1 MKQNLEKEILTS
13 NKIIETNSD
22 DLTDLIANTES
33 ELKMKISQ
41 IKSLV
46 TKKDEL
52 EKKFMNKKE
61 KLIAQ
66 NSRTKQLIEAKS
78 ANLVEVTDKLE
89 NYAIKKD
96 DNKKD
101 IDEVNLQ
108 LKLLKQKKAS
118 LILEQKSINVNITK
132 LESEK
137 ESVQSDIERETTAS
151 ENVETQIKTDL
162 DNLEEQIKS
171 VNMNIEDI
179 KDCKEPFNQAKNKI
193 ANNGNLYCSML

>member
-1 MKQNLEKEILTS
+1 M
-13 NKIIETNSD
+13 
-22 DLTDLIANTES
+22 

-46 TKKDEL
+46 NEKDEL
-52 EKKFMNKKE
+52 EKKFMNKKQN
-61 KLIAQ
+61 LVTQ
-66 NSRTKQLIEAKS
+66 NSKTKQLIESKS

-118 LILEQKSINVNITK
+118 LVLEQKSINVNITK
-132 LESEK
+132 LEAEK
-137 ESVQSDIERETTAS
+137 ETVQSDIENETAAS
-151 ENVETQIKTDL
+151 VIVETQLKTDL

-171 VNMNIEDI
+171 LDMNI
-179 KDCKEPFNQAKNKI
+179 K
-193 ANNGNLYCSML
+193 